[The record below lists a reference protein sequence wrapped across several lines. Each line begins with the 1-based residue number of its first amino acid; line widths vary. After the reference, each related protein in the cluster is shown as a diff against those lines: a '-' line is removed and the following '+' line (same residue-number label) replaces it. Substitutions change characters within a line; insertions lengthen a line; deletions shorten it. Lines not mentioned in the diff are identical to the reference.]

1 MRAHDPSP
9 SEKLFWPV
17 VWAVSLH
24 VLLFAFLFVSFSKT
38 PDLPPARPV
47 IKATLYQLQ
56 SQSQAITQT
65 NQKIAGE
72 AAKTS
77 APRYEVEQLAQKK
90 LEQERLAALAKQA
103 AQAQSAAEKRAA
115 QARKA
120 ADEKA
125 AQAKK
130 QAEQAQKQAQA
141 KKDEQAKQAAEQLKR
156 AQAAKIKA
164 AEDAKK
170 KAAEDAKKKAAD
182 QAKEKAAQDA
192 KKKAAEEAKKK
203 AAEEAKKKASADA
216 AKKKAAD
223 DAAAK
228 QKADADKKQKAAQEA
243 AKQRQAQESAR
254 KAIEDKKAGALAE
267 LLSDDTQY
275 QQTKADTVGSQVA
288 GNLDDLI
295 IRLVS
300 EQWVRPPSA
309 RNGMAVTVLIEML
322 PDGTITNASVTRSS
336 GDPAF
341 DASAVAAVR
350 NVGRVREMQQLDRKT
365 FDSLYRKRSAV
376 FKPEDLGL

>member
-1 MRAHDPSP
+1 MRQHDRSP
-9 SEKLFWPV
+9 SENLFWPV
-17 VWAVSLH
+17 VWAVGLH
-24 VLLFAFLFVSFSKT
+24 AMLFAFLFVSFAHT

-56 SQSQAITQT
+56 SQSQATTQT

-77 APRYEVEQLAQKK
+77 APTYEVEQLEQKK
-90 LEQERLAALAKQA
+90 IEQEKIAAA
-103 AQAQSAAEKRAA
+103 AQAA
-115 QARKA
+115 KA
-120 ADEKA
+120 KA
-125 AQAKK
+125 TEAQAKAAEARK
-130 QAEQAQKQAQA
+130 QAEQKAAEAQKQAQA
-141 KKDEQAKQAAEQLKR
+141 SKEDQAKKAADKLKQAEL
-156 AQAAKIKA
+156 AKLKA

-182 QAKEKAAQDA
+182 
-192 KKKAAEEAKKK
+192 EAKKK
-203 AAEEAKKKASADA
+203 AAAEA

-223 DAAAK
+223 DAKKKADADQKKRAADEAAK
-228 QKADADKKQKAAQEA
+228 QKKAQEA
-243 AKQRQAQESAR
+243 AR
-254 KAIEDKKAGALAE
+254 KALADKKAGALAE
-267 LLSDDTQY
+267 LLSEDTQY
-275 QQTKADTVGSQVA
+275 QQTVADTVGSQVA
-288 GNLDDLI
+288 GSLDDLI
-295 IRLVS
+295 VRLVS

-350 NVGRVREMQQLDRKT
+350 NVGRIREMQQLDRKT
-365 FDSLYRKRSAV
+365 FDSMYRKRSAI
-376 FKPEDLGL
+376 FKPEDLSL

>member
-1 MRAHDPSP
+1 MRQHDRSP
-9 SEKLFWPV
+9 SEKIFWPV
-17 VWAVSLH
+17 VWAVGLH
-24 VLLFAFLFVSFSKT
+24 AMLFAFLFVSFART
-38 PDLPPARPV
+38 PDLPPSRPV

-56 SQSQAITQT
+56 SQSQATTQT

-77 APRYEVEQLAQKK
+77 APRYETEQLEQKK
-90 LEQERLAALAKQA
+90 VEQERLAALAKKA
-103 AQAQSAAEKRAA
+103 SKAQA
-115 QARKA
+115 
-120 ADEKA
+120 D
-125 AQAKK
+125 AQAKAAEARK
-130 QAEQAQKQAQA
+130 QAEQKAAEAQKKAQASKEDQA
-141 KKDEQAKQAAEQLKR
+141 KKAAEKLKQAEV
-156 AQAAKIKA
+156 AKLKA

-182 QAKEKAAQDA
+182 AAKQ
-192 KKKAAEEAKKK
+192 KAAEEAKKK
-203 AAEEAKKKASADA
+203 AAAEA

-223 DAAAK
+223 DAK
-228 QKADADKKQKAAQEA
+228 NKAEADKKKRAADEA
-243 AKQRQAQESAR
+243 AKQRKAQEAAR

-267 LLSDDTQY
+267 LLSEDTQY
-275 QQTKADTVGSQVA
+275 QQTVADTQGSQVA

-350 NVGRVREMQQLDRKT
+350 NVGRIREMQQLDRKT
-365 FDSLYRKRSAV
+365 FDSLYRKRSAI
-376 FKPEDLGL
+376 FKPEDLSL

>member
-1 MRAHDPSP
+1 MRPHDRSP

-17 VWAVSLH
+17 VWAVGLH
-24 VLLFAFLFVSFSKT
+24 AMLFAFLFVSFART

-56 SQSQAITQT
+56 SQSQATTQT

-77 APRYEVEQLAQKK
+77 APRYEVEQLEQKK
-90 LEQERLAALAKQA
+90 IEQEKIAAA
-103 AQAQSAAEKRAA
+103 
-115 QARKA
+115 
-120 ADEKA
+120 
-125 AQAKK
+125 
-130 QAEQAQKQAQA
+130 
-141 KKDEQAKQAAEQLKR
+141 
-156 AQAAKIKA
+156 AQAAKTRADEAAAKA
-164 AEDAKK
+164 AEARKEAEQKATEAQKKAQASKEDQAKKAAEKLKQADVAKLKAADDAKK

-182 QAKEKAAQDA
+182 
-192 KKKAAEEAKKK
+192 EAKKK
-203 AAEEAKKKASADA
+203 AAAEA

-223 DAAAK
+223 DAK
-228 QKADADKKQKAAQEA
+228 SKADADKKKRAAEEASKQKKAQEA
-243 AKQRQAQESAR
+243 AR
-254 KAIEDKKAGALAE
+254 KAVEDKKAGALAE
-267 LLSDDTQY
+267 LLSEDTQY
-275 QQTKADTVGSQVA
+275 QQTVADTVGSQVA
-288 GNLDDLI
+288 GSLDDLI
-295 IRLVS
+295 VRLVS

-350 NVGRVREMQQLDRKT
+350 NVGRIREMQQLDRKT
-365 FDSLYRKRSAV
+365 FDSLYRKRSAI
-376 FKPEDLGL
+376 FKPEDLSL

>member
-1 MRAHDPSP
+1 MRPHDRSP

-17 VWAVSLH
+17 VWAVGLH
-24 VLLFAFLFVSFSKT
+24 AVLFAFLFVSFART
-38 PDLPPARPV
+38 PDLPPSRPV

-56 SQSQAITQT
+56 SQSQATTQT

-77 APRYEVEQLAQKK
+77 APRYETEQLEQKK
-90 LEQERLAALAKQA
+90 VEQERLAALAKNA
-103 AQAQSAAEKRAA
+103 AQAQADAAARAA
-115 QARKA
+115 QARKDA
-120 ADEKA
+120 EQKA
-125 AQAKK
+125 AQAQKKAQASKEDQAKKAAEKLK
-130 QAEQAQKQAQA
+130 QAEVA
-141 KKDEQAKQAAEQLKR
+141 KL
-156 AQAAKIKA
+156 KA

-182 QAKEKAAQDA
+182 AAKQKAA
-192 KKKAAEEAKKK
+192 AE
-203 AAEEAKKKASADA
+203 A

-223 DAAAK
+223 DAKNKAEAEKKKRAA
-228 QKADADKKQKAAQEA
+228 DEA
-243 AKQRQAQESAR
+243 AKQRKAQEAAR

-267 LLSDDTQY
+267 LLSEDTQY
-275 QQTKADTVGSQVA
+275 QQTVADTVGPDTS

-309 RNGMAVTVLIEML
+309 RNGMAVTVVIEML
-322 PDGTITNASVTRSS
+322 PDGTITNASVTQSS

-350 NVGRVREMQQLDRKT
+350 NVGRIREMQQLDSKT
-365 FDSLYRKRSAV
+365 FNALYRSRRAV
-376 FKPEDLGL
+376 FKPEDLSL

>member
-1 MRAHDPSP
+1 MRPYDRSS

-17 VWAVSLH
+17 VWAVGLH
-24 VLLFAFLFVSFSKT
+24 AMLFAFLFVSFSNT
-38 PDLPPARPV
+38 PELPPARPV

-56 SQSQAITQT
+56 SQSQATTQT

-77 APRYEVEQLAQKK
+77 AQRYEVEQLAQKK
-90 LEQERLAALAKQA
+90 IEQERLAALAQKA
-103 AQAQSAAEKRAA
+103 AQAQSAAETRAA
-115 QARKA
+115 QARQQA
-120 ADEKA
+120 EEKA
-125 AQAKK
+125 AQAQK
-130 QAEQAQKQAQA
+130 QAAQAQKQAQA
-141 KKDEQAKQAAEQLKR
+141 KKEDQAKQAAEKLK
-156 AQAAKIKA
+156 QAEVAKIKA

-170 KAAEDAKKKAAD
+170 KAAEDAKKKAA
-182 QAKEKAAQDA
+182 EDA
-192 KKKAAEEAKKK
+192 KKKAAEDAKKK
-203 AAEEAKKKASADA
+203 AAEDAKKKANADA

-228 QKADADKKQKAAQEA
+228 QKAEANKKQKAAQKAAQEA

-254 KAIEDKKAGALAE
+254 KAVEDKKAGALAE
-267 LLSDDTQY
+267 LLSEDTQY

-295 IRLVS
+295 VRLVS

>member
-1 MRAHDPSP
+1 MRPYDRSS

-17 VWAVSLH
+17 VWAVGLH
-24 VLLFAFLFVSFSKT
+24 AMLFAFLFVSFSNT
-38 PDLPPARPV
+38 PELPPARPV

-56 SQSQAITQT
+56 SQSQATTQT

-77 APRYEVEQLAQKK
+77 AQRYEVEQLAQKK
-90 LEQERLAALAKQA
+90 IEQERLAALAQKA
-103 AQAQSAAEKRAA
+103 AQAQSAAETRAA
-115 QARKA
+115 QARKQA
-120 ADEKA
+120 EEKA
-125 AQAKK
+125 AQAQK
-130 QAEQAQKQAQA
+130 QAAQAQKQAQA
-141 KKDEQAKQAAEQLKR
+141 KKEEQAKQAAEKLK
-156 AQAAKIKA
+156 QAEIAKIKAAEDAKKKATEDAKKKA

-170 KAAEDAKKKAAD
+170 KAAEDAKKKAA
-182 QAKEKAAQDA
+182 EDA
-192 KKKAAEEAKKK
+192 KKKAAEDAKNK
-203 AAEEAKKKASADA
+203 ANADA
-216 AKKKAAD
+216 AKKKAAE

-228 QKADADKKQKAAQEA
+228 QKAEANKKQKAAEEA

-254 KAIEDKKAGALAE
+254 KAVEDKKAGALAE
-267 LLSDDTQY
+267 LLSEDTQY

-295 IRLVS
+295 VRLVS

-350 NVGRVREMQQLDRKT
+350 NVGRIREMQQLDRKT

>member
-1 MRAHDPSP
+1 MRPHDRSP
-9 SEKLFWPV
+9 SEKIFWPL
-17 VWAVSLH
+17 VWAVGLH
-24 VLLFAFLFVSFSKT
+24 AMLFAFLFVSFART

-56 SQSQAITQT
+56 SQSQATTQT

-77 APRYEVEQLAQKK
+77 APTYEVEQLQQKK
-90 LEQERLAALAKQA
+90 IEQERLAALAEKA
-103 AQAQSAAEKRAA
+103 KKAQADAAARAA
-115 QARKA
+115 QARADAEQKA
-120 ADEKA
+120 AEAQKKA
-125 AQAKK
+125 QASKEDQAKK
-130 QAEQAQKQAQA
+130 AAEKLKQAEVA
-141 KKDEQAKQAAEQLKR
+141 KL
-156 AQAAKIKA
+156 KA

-182 QAKEKAAQDA
+182 AAKQKSAEDA
-192 KKKAAEEAKKK
+192 KKKAA
-203 AAEEAKKKASADA
+203 AAEA

-223 DAAAK
+223 DAKSKAEAEKKKRAA
-228 QKADADKKQKAAQEA
+228 DDA
-243 AKQRQAQESAR
+243 AKQRKAQEAAR

-267 LLSDDTQY
+267 LLSEDTQY
-275 QQTKADTVGSQVA
+275 QQTVADTQGSQVA

-322 PDGTITNASVTRSS
+322 PDGTITNASVTQSS

-350 NVGRVREMQQLDRKT
+350 NVGRVREMQQLDSKT
-365 FDSLYRKRSAV
+365 FNALYRSRRAV
-376 FKPEDLGL
+376 FKPEDLSL

>member
-1 MRAHDPSP
+1 MRQHDRSP
-9 SEKLFWPV
+9 SENLFWPV
-17 VWAVSLH
+17 VWAVGLH
-24 VLLFAFLFVSFSKT
+24 AMLFAFLFVSFART

-56 SQSQAITQT
+56 SQSQATTQT

-90 LEQERLAALAKQA
+90 IEQERLAALAQKA
-103 AQAQSAAEKRAA
+103 AQAQSAAETRAA
-115 QARKA
+115 QARKQA
-120 ADEKA
+120 EEKA
-125 AQAKK
+125 AQAQK
-130 QAEQAQKQAQA
+130 QAAQAQKQAQA
-141 KKDEQAKQAAEQLKR
+141 KKEDQAKQAAEKLK
-156 AQAAKIKA
+156 QAEVAKIKA

-170 KAAEDAKKKAAD
+170 KAAEDAKKKAA
-182 QAKEKAAQDA
+182 EDA
-192 KKKAAEEAKKK
+192 KKKAAEDAKKK
-203 AAEEAKKKASADA
+203 ANAD
-216 AKKKAAD
+216 
-223 DAAAK
+223 AAK
-228 QKADADKKQKAAQEA
+228 QKAEANKKQKAAQEA

-254 KAIEDKKAGALAE
+254 KAVEDKKAGALAE
-267 LLSDDTQY
+267 LLSEDTQY

-295 IRLVS
+295 VRLVS

>member
-1 MRAHDPSP
+1 MRQHDRSP
-9 SEKLFWPV
+9 SENLFWPV
-17 VWAVSLH
+17 VWAVGLH
-24 VLLFAFLFVSFSKT
+24 AMLFAFLFVSFART

-56 SQSQAITQT
+56 SQSQATTQT

-77 APRYEVEQLAQKK
+77 APTYEVEQLEQKK
-90 LEQERLAALAKQA
+90 IEQEKIAAA
-103 AQAQSAAEKRAA
+103 AQAAKAKAAE
-115 QARKA
+115 
-120 ADEKA
+120 
-125 AQAKK
+125 AQAKAAEARK
-130 QAEQAQKQAQA
+130 QAEQKAAEAQKQAQA
-141 KKDEQAKQAAEQLKR
+141 SKEDQAKKAAEKLK
-156 AQAAKIKA
+156 QAEVAKLKA

-182 QAKEKAAQDA
+182 
-192 KKKAAEEAKKK
+192 EAKKK
-203 AAEEAKKKASADA
+203 AAAEA

-223 DAAAK
+223 DAKKKAEADQKKRAADEAAK
-228 QKADADKKQKAAQEA
+228 QKKAQEA
-243 AKQRQAQESAR
+243 AR
-254 KAIEDKKAGALAE
+254 KALADKKAGALAE
-267 LLSDDTQY
+267 LLSEDTQY
-275 QQTKADTVGSQVA
+275 QQTVADTVGSQVA
-288 GNLDDLI
+288 GSLDDLI
-295 IRLVS
+295 VRLVS

-350 NVGRVREMQQLDRKT
+350 NVGRIREMQQLDRKT
-365 FDSLYRKRSAV
+365 FDSMYRKRSAI
-376 FKPEDLGL
+376 FKPEDLSL

>member
-203 AAEEAKKKASADA
+203 ASADA

>member
-1 MRAHDPSP
+1 MRQHDRSP
-9 SEKLFWPV
+9 SENLFWPV
-17 VWAVSLH
+17 VWAVGLH
-24 VLLFAFLFVSFSKT
+24 AMLFAFLFVSFART

-56 SQSQAITQT
+56 SQSQATTQT

-77 APRYEVEQLAQKK
+77 APTYEAEQLQQRKI
-90 LEQERLAALAKQA
+90 EQEKIAA
-103 AQAQSAAEKRAA
+103 AQAAKAKAAEAQAKAA
-115 QARKA
+115 QARK
-120 ADEKA
+120 
-125 AQAKK
+125 
-130 QAEQAQKQAQA
+130 QAEQKAAEAQKQAQA
-141 KKDEQAKQAAEQLKR
+141 SKEEQAKKAAEKLKQ
-156 AQAAKIKA
+156 AEAAKLKA

-170 KAAEDAKKKAAD
+170 KAAEDT
-182 QAKEKAAQDA
+182 

-203 AAEEAKKKASADA
+203 AAAAAAEA

-223 DAAAK
+223 EAKKKAEAEQKKRAAEEAAK
-228 QKADADKKQKAAQEA
+228 QKKAQEA
-243 AKQRQAQESAR
+243 AR
-254 KAIEDKKAGALAE
+254 KALDDKKAAALADFFSE
-267 LLSDDTQY
+267 HTQY
-275 QQTKADTVGSQVA
+275 QQTVADTVGSQVE
-288 GNLDDLI
+288 GSLDELI
-295 IRLVS
+295 VRLVS

-350 NVGRVREMQQLDRKT
+350 NVGRIREMQQLDRKT
-365 FDSLYRKRSAV
+365 FDSMYRKRSAI
-376 FKPEDLGL
+376 FKPEDLSL

>member
-1 MRAHDPSP
+1 MRPYDRSS

-17 VWAVSLH
+17 VWAVGLH
-24 VLLFAFLFVSFSKT
+24 AMLFAFLFVSFSNT
-38 PDLPPARPV
+38 PELPPARPV

-56 SQSQAITQT
+56 SQSQATTQT

-77 APRYEVEQLAQKK
+77 AQRYEVEQLAQKK
-90 LEQERLAALAKQA
+90 IEQERLAALAQKA
-103 AQAQSAAEKRAA
+103 AQAQSAAETRAA
-115 QARKA
+115 QARKQA
-120 ADEKA
+120 EEKA
-125 AQAKK
+125 AQAQK
-130 QAEQAQKQAQA
+130 QAAQAQKQAQA
-141 KKDEQAKQAAEQLKR
+141 KKEEQAKQAAEKLK
-156 AQAAKIKA
+156 QAEIAKIKAAEDAKKKATEDAKKKA

-170 KAAEDAKKKAAD
+170 KAAEDAKKKAA
-182 QAKEKAAQDA
+182 EDA
-192 KKKAAEEAKKK
+192 KKKAAEDAKNK
-203 AAEEAKKKASADA
+203 ANADA
-216 AKKKAAD
+216 AKKKAAE

-228 QKADADKKQKAAQEA
+228 QKAEANKKQKAAEEA

-254 KAIEDKKAGALAE
+254 KAVEDKKAGALAE
-267 LLSDDTQY
+267 LLSEDTQY

-295 IRLVS
+295 VRLVS

>member
-1 MRAHDPSP
+1 MRPYDRSS

-17 VWAVSLH
+17 VWAVGLH
-24 VLLFAFLFVSFSKT
+24 AMLFAFLFVSFSNT
-38 PDLPPARPV
+38 PELPPARPV

-56 SQSQAITQT
+56 SQSQATTQT

-77 APRYEVEQLAQKK
+77 AQRYEVEQLAQKK
-90 LEQERLAALAKQA
+90 IEQERLAALAQKA
-103 AQAQSAAEKRAA
+103 AQAQSAAETRAA
-115 QARKA
+115 QARKQA
-120 ADEKA
+120 EEKA
-125 AQAKK
+125 AQAQK
-130 QAEQAQKQAQA
+130 QAAQAQKQAQA
-141 KKDEQAKQAAEQLKR
+141 KKEDQAKQAAEKLK
-156 AQAAKIKA
+156 QAEVAKIKA

-170 KAAEDAKKKAAD
+170 KAAEDAKKKAA
-182 QAKEKAAQDA
+182 EDA
-192 KKKAAEEAKKK
+192 KKKAAEDAKKK
-203 AAEEAKKKASADA
+203 AAEDAKKKANADA
-216 AKKKAAD
+216 AKKKAAA

-228 QKADADKKQKAAQEA
+228 QKAEANKKQKAAQEA

-254 KAIEDKKAGALAE
+254 KAVEDKKAGALAE
-267 LLSDDTQY
+267 LLSEDTQY

-295 IRLVS
+295 VRLVS

>member
-1 MRAHDPSP
+1 MRQHDRSP
-9 SEKLFWPV
+9 SENLFWPV
-17 VWAVSLH
+17 VWAVGLH
-24 VLLFAFLFVSFSKT
+24 AMLFAFLFVSFAHT

-56 SQSQAITQT
+56 SQSQATTQT

-77 APRYEVEQLAQKK
+77 APTYEVEQLEQKK
-90 LEQERLAALAKQA
+90 IEQEKIAAA
-103 AQAQSAAEKRAA
+103 AQAA
-115 QARKA
+115 KA
-120 ADEKA
+120 KA
-125 AQAKK
+125 TEAQAKAAEARK
-130 QAEQAQKQAQA
+130 QAEQKAAQAQKQAQA
-141 KKDEQAKQAAEQLKR
+141 SKEDQAKKAADKLKQAEL
-156 AQAAKIKA
+156 AKLKA

-182 QAKEKAAQDA
+182 
-192 KKKAAEEAKKK
+192 EAKKK
-203 AAEEAKKKASADA
+203 AAAEA

-223 DAAAK
+223 DAK
-228 QKADADKKQKAAQEA
+228 KKAEADKKKRAADEATKQKTAQEA
-243 AKQRQAQESAR
+243 AR

-267 LLSDDTQY
+267 LLSEDTQY
-275 QQTKADTVGSQVA
+275 QQTVADTVGSQVA
-288 GNLDDLI
+288 GSLDDLI
-295 IRLVS
+295 VRLVS

-350 NVGRVREMQQLDRKT
+350 NVGRIREMQQLDRKT
-365 FDSLYRKRSAV
+365 FDSLYRKRSAI
-376 FKPEDLGL
+376 FKPEDLSL